1 MEDQNAH
8 KNAAG
13 KDRGDYKGMGLP
25 AEKQPKS
32 GQQCDEYPFRTT
44 LEGAASKDWD
54 FSVRAVDRS
63 DNAGA
68 GSRLKLYVLHERI
81 LRWDAGLADP
91 QRSNDAYWVNVRYS
105 IR

>member
-54 FSVRAVDRS
+54 FSLRAVDRS